1 MKSLPS
7 ALLYY
12 LVILPVSKLPY
23 PVLYFLS
30 DVLFLVFYYV
40 LGYRMK
46 VIAGNIDRSFP
57 DLSRPEKKAIV
68 RNFYRHFCDLIV
80 ESLKVFSITE
90 QQVKQRFVVRNPELL
105 NNYFDQGRSVI
116 LAGGHFNNWE
126 LFAVAIDQPL
136 KHQAVAVYKPLTNAY
151 FDQLMRVSRG
161 KYGLKM
167 IPISIVKKEFEK
179 SREELAVFILATD
192 QSPGKKTKAYWM
204 NFLNQETA
212 VLFGTEKYATEY
224 NYPVVYGCI
233 NKLKRGHYE
242 VVFELVHDQPADTPY
257 GFITEAHTRLL
268 ERDILRKPEFWLWSH
283 RRWKH
288 KKPLE
293 EEAAAS

>member
-1 MKSLPS
+1 MKNLPS

-30 DVLFLVFYYV
+30 DVLFFVFYNV

-57 DLSRPEKKAIV
+57 DLSRAEKKAIV
-68 RNFYRHFCDLIV
+68 RSFYRHFCDLIV

-90 QQVKQRFVVRNPELL
+90 AQVKERFIVRNPELL
-105 NNYFDQGRSVI
+105 NKYFEQGTSVI
-116 LAGGHFNNWE
+116 LAGGHYNNWE

-167 IPISIVKKEFEK
+167 IPISVVKKEFEK

>member
-1 MKSLPS
+1 MKNIPS

-23 PVLYFLS
+23 SVLYLLS
-30 DVLFLVFYYV
+30 DVLFFVFYYL

-57 DLSRPEKKAIV
+57 DKSRAEKKKIV
-68 RNFYRHFCDLIV
+68 RDFYRHFCDLIV

-90 QQVKQRFVVRNPELL
+90 QQVKERFIVRNPEVF
-105 NNYFDQGRSVI
+105 NRFYEEGRSVI

-136 KHQAVAVYKPLTNAY
+136 KHQAVAVYKPLTNTY
-151 FDQLMRVSRG
+151 FDRLMRVSRG

-167 IPISIVKKEFEK
+167 IPTFNVKKEFEK
-179 SREELAVFILATD
+179 SSYEPSVFILATD
-192 QSPGKKTKAYWM
+192 QSPGRKTKAYWM
-204 NFLNQETA
+204 TFLNQDTA
-212 VLFGTEKYATEY
+212 VLFGTEKYAKEY

-233 NKLKRGHYE
+233 NKLSRGHYD
-242 VVFELVHDQPADTPY
+242 VTFELVHDQPSQTAY

-268 ERDILRKPEFWLWSH
+268 ERDILRQPEYWLWSH

-288 KKPLE
+288 KRPLE
-293 EEAAAS
+293 EEQSIS

>member
-1 MKSLPS
+1 MKHLPS

-30 DVLFLVFYYV
+30 DVLFVVFYYL

-57 DLSRPEKKAIV
+57 DRSAPERKAIV
-68 RNFYRHFCDLIV
+68 KKFYRHFCDLIV

-90 QQVKQRFVVRNPELL
+90 QQVNERFVVKNPEI
-105 NNYFDQGRSVI
+105 FDRFFDEGRSVI
-116 LAGGHFNNWE
+116 LAGGHYNNWE

-136 KHQAVAVYKPLTNAY
+136 KHQAVAVYKPLTNLY

-167 IPISIVKKEFEK
+167 IPVSIAKKEMEK
-179 SREELAVFILATD
+179 GRDQLSVFILATD
-192 QSPGKKTKAYWM
+192 QSPGKKTSAYWLK
-204 NFLNQETA
+204 FLQQDTA
-212 VLFGTEKYATEY
+212 VLFGTEKYAAEY
-224 NYPVVYGCI
+224 NFPVVYGCI
-233 NKLKRGHYE
+233 QKRARGYYE
-242 VVFELVHDQPADTPY
+242 VSFELVHDQPASTSY
-257 GFITEAHTRLL
+257 GNITEAHTKLL
-268 ERDILRKPEFWLWSH
+268 ERDILRQPEYWLWSH

-288 KKPLE
+288 TRPVPE
-293 EEAAAS
+293 SVHAP